1 MEGWCGMKTRGH
13 HCKLFW
19 REGNHGKEGSLAGGQ
34 RQDAEFGG
42 GFSTAG
48 LHEVKG
54 LMGLHIIKPILII
67 AQNNK

>member
-1 MEGWCGMKTRGH
+1 MKTRGH

-19 REGNHGKEGSLAGGQ
+19 REGNHGMEGSLAGGQ
-34 RQDAEFGG
+34 RQDAEFGV
-42 GFSTAG
+42 GFSSAG

-54 LMGLHIIKPILII
+54 LMGPHVIKPILTI